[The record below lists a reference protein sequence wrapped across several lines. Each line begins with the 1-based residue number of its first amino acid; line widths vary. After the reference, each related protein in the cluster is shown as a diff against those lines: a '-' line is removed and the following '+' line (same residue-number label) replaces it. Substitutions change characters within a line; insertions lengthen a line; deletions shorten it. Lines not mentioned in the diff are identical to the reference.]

1 MVKIFHN
8 KNYIA
13 KFIKNEK
20 NEYLI
25 ENFSNEL
32 KDSISLSIPNT
43 QRFYT
48 FNDFPPF
55 FDMFL
60 PEGYLF
66 EIFKNI
72 LSKEF
77 GYVDDY
83 LLFRFLA
90 PNISSRLNFQSDLK
104 YLCKEIDLDLD
115 YVLNNDSEDTF
126 RYLLNLFLAKNA
138 LSGVQPK
145 TIATLK
151 DKESFSFKDYI
162 IKTFSNEFPHLAE
175 NEFLCMKVLE
185 FAGIDIPKIYLSKNK
200 NFLVIERFDKDKGFE
215 EVLSLLKKTKIFKY
229 QGSYEQV
236 AKVVYSFVNDVKDL
250 EKLFKMII
258 LNFLLKNGDAHL
270 KNFGLLY
277 EDDFSN
283 ITLSPAYDVV
293 TTTVYL
299 PKDKPALSI
308 EGRKIWH
315 KRKTLINYGVKY
327 CLLSEKKANEYF
339 DECVECVKRGIEYI
353 KDYANKNPAFEKI
366 GTKMITIWQG
376 SLNDI

>member
-83 LLFRFLA
+83 LRKFR
-90 PNISSRLNFQSDLK
+90 
-104 YLCKEIDLDLD
+104 
-115 YVLNNDSEDTF
+115 
-126 RYLLNLFLAKNA
+126 
-138 LSGVQPK
+138 
-145 TIATLK
+145 
-151 DKESFSFKDYI
+151 
-162 IKTFSNEFPHLAE
+162 
-175 NEFLCMKVLE
+175 
-185 FAGIDIPKIYLSKNK
+185 
-200 NFLVIERFDKDKGFE
+200 
-215 EVLSLLKKTKIFKY
+215 
-229 QGSYEQV
+229 
-236 AKVVYSFVNDVKDL
+236 
-250 EKLFKMII
+250 
-258 LNFLLKNGDAHL
+258 
-270 KNFGLLY
+270 
-277 EDDFSN
+277 
-283 ITLSPAYDVV
+283 
-293 TTTVYL
+293 
-299 PKDKPALSI
+299 
-308 EGRKIWH
+308 
-315 KRKTLINYGVKY
+315 
-327 CLLSEKKANEYF
+327 
-339 DECVECVKRGIEYI
+339 
-353 KDYANKNPAFEKI
+353 
-366 GTKMITIWQG
+366 
-376 SLNDI
+376 